1 MKDRERLVV
10 WVRELSERPLGWL
23 GELRRKRLEAR
34 HWRER
39 KQKKRASG
47 GKGGRKT
54 KKEVE
59 AERFLKAIADFRKG
73 QAGDV

>member
-34 HWRER
+34 H
-39 KQKKRASG
+39 
-47 GKGGRKT
+47 
-54 KKEVE
+54 
-59 AERFLKAIADFRKG
+59 
-73 QAGDV
+73 